1 MFSAKRRLIAT
12 ICIVGFLV
20 ASLGMYTEPA
30 HASGSVCDALL
41 QVCNTLSSLANTLCD
56 ALGNSSPE
64 CLAARGV
71 AWIACYAHYV
81 ACGGG

>member
-30 HASGSVCDALL
+30 HASGPCSALEAACDI
-41 QVCNTLSSLANTLCD
+41 LSGLADSICAD
-56 ALGNSSPE
+56 YGNSSHE
-64 CLAARGV
+64 CLTARAIAWAA
-71 AWIACYAHYV
+71 CFLHYNI
-81 ACGGG
+81 CGGG

>member
-1 MFSAKRRLIAT
+1 MFSTKRRLIAT
-12 ICIVGFLV
+12 LLVVGFLV

-30 HASGSVCDALL
+30 HADSACDILL
-41 QVCNTLSSLANTLCD
+41 QVCNTLSSLANTICD
-56 ALGNSSPE
+56 NLGNSSQE